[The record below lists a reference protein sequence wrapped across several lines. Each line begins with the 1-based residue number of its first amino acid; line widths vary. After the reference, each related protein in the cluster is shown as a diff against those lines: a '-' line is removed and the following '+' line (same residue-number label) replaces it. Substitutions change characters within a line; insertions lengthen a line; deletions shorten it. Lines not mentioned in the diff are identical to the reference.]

1 MDALLLGIYGFF
13 VWLIFFKFKW
23 LPWNTVSQVI
33 VITIP
38 IVGLTVLIL
47 LLNVFAPTSSDVR
60 VIKYVVNLTPQV
72 RGKVLAV
79 PAEGNKPMHKG
90 DVLFRI
96 DPTPYQL
103 EVDAA
108 EAKLANTEGSGR
120 ELTEQLSGA
129 VDQVAG
135 AKSSIEAASARV
147 VQANA
152 QVELAR
158 KRVDQYR
165 ELKAKGAGNRFDLE
179 QAETNL
185 RDAESGLDQA
195 RGAEAQA
202 RGAEGQALAGER
214 QIRQRIAST
223 TNGEWAE
230 VAQARAELDN
240 AKWELSQTTVRAPSD
255 GTAINLQIREGAAI
269 APFPA
274 FPAVTWV
281 ENDYTVIALFKQNE
295 LHQVQPGDEAE
306 VILLTNPG
314 AVIKCKVDSVVWA
327 QGQGQ
332 SPLSNQL
339 PQTGPIPTEPGRF
352 PVKLRVDDKDKGL
365 FLAAGARGQAAIYTQ
380 NLAAIHILR
389 KVLIRVS
396 TKINY
401 LILKLH

>member
-1 MDALLLGIYGFF
+1 MDALLLGIYAFF

-47 LLNVFAPTSSDVR
+47 LLNVYAPSSHDVR

-72 RGKVLAV
+72 RGKVLEV
-79 PAEGNKPMHKG
+79 PAEGNKPMKKG
-90 DVLFRI
+90 DVLFKI

-120 ELTEQLSGA
+120 ELNEQLTGA
-129 VDQVAG
+129 TDQVAA
-135 AKSSIEAASARV
+135 AKSSIDAASARV
-147 VQANA
+147 VQATA

-158 KRVDQYR
+158 KRVTQYR
-165 ELKAKGAGNRFDLE
+165 ELQAKGAGNRFDLE

-214 QIRQRIAST
+214 QIRQRIAAT

-240 AKWELSQTTVRAPSD
+240 AKWELSQTVVRAPSD
-255 GTAINLQIREGAAI
+255 GTPINLQLRAGAAI

-295 LHQVQPGDEAE
+295 LHEVQPGDEAE
-306 VILLTNPG
+306 IVLLTNPG
-314 AVIKCKVDSVVWA
+314 VVIKAKVDSIVWA

-332 SPLSNQL
+332 SPLSNAL

-365 FLAAGARGQAAIYTQ
+365 FLAAGARGQAAIYTEH
-380 NLAAIHILR
+380 LEAIHILR
-389 KVLIRVS
+389 KVLMRVA